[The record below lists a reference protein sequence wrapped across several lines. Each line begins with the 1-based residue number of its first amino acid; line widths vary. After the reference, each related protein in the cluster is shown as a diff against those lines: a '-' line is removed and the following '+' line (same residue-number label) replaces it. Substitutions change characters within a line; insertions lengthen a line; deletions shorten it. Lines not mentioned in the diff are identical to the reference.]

1 MYTLFYNPGSR
12 ATAAHMI
19 LAEAELSHELQN
31 VDITANEHRDA
42 RFLEINP
49 RGTIPAL
56 VCEDGVVVCET
67 IAIMLY
73 LSDKHE
79 LRELAPGPTERDR
92 GALLDWLT
100 YHAVEVQEPVKRS
113 FYAHRHARS
122 PEEEAEVRERA
133 DALFLERWRLVE
145 QHLQASG
152 PFHLGDRFSLVD
164 IYLLVSS
171 TWSHHLIRSHL
182 AAGEFPAIEE
192 CVRRSAERPRI
203 APIHAEHLKGLERID
218 HIGVPA

>member
-1 MYTLFYNPGSR
+1 MSFGSLLQGR
-12 ATAAHMI
+12 PNAI
-19 LAEAELSHELQN
+19 GVRCSIGSH
-31 VDITANEHRDA
+31 ITRLKCKS
-42 RFLEINP
+42 R
-49 RGTIPAL
+49 
-56 VCEDGVVVCET
+56 
-67 IAIMLY
+67 
-73 LSDKHE
+73 
-79 LRELAPGPTERDR
+79 
-92 GALLDWLT
+92 
-100 YHAVEVQEPVKRS
+100 VKRS

-152 PFHLGDRFSLVD
+152 PFYLGDRFSLVD

-171 TWSHHLIRSHL
+171 TWSHNLIRSHL

>member
-1 MYTLFYNPGSR
+1 MSCKTSTSLPTSIGTR
-12 ATAAHMI
+12 G
-19 LAEAELSHELQN
+19 
-31 VDITANEHRDA
+31 
-42 RFLEINP
+42 FLEINP

-152 PFHLGDRFSLVD
+152 SLSPRRSLQSRR
-164 IYLLVSS
+164 YLSACLEHVVAQSDSVSS
-171 TWSHHLIRSHL
+171 RGRRVPGHRGMRSPQRRAPANRSHS
-182 AAGEFPAIEE
+182 
-192 CVRRSAERPRI
+192 R
-203 APIHAEHLKGLERID
+203 
-218 HIGVPA
+218 